1 MYKYVVCMLVAL
13 APLPVFASNL
23 YVDFAYDGAAVSFE
37 LYQDAILLCT
47 EPDPSSRQIVCP
59 VVDEVGATSHVYHI
73 VAKTV
78 STDVVGETAT
88 YTRDIVAP
96 TVTSSMLIDAAGKKG
111 RRMFYRD
118 TGTEIV
124 PYAPVAGSG
133 GNFATRV
140 Q

>member
-1 MYKYVVCMLVAL
+1 MYKYVIFMLVVL
-13 APLPVFASNL
+13 VPLPVFASDL
-23 YVDFAYDGAAVSFE
+23 CVDFAYDGAAVSFE

-47 EPDPSSRQIVCP
+47 EPNPSSRQIVCP
-59 VVDEVGATSHVYHI
+59 MVDEVGATSHVYHI
-73 VAKTV
+73 VAKTN
-78 STDVVGETAT
+78 SADVVGEIAT
-88 YTRDIVAP
+88 YTKDIVAP
-96 TVTSSMLIDAAGKKG
+96 TVTSAVLIDAAGKRG
-111 RRMFYRD
+111 RREFYRD

>member
-1 MYKYVVCMLVAL
+1 MYKYVIFMLVVL
-13 APLPVFASNL
+13 VPLPVFASDL
-23 YVDFAYDGAAVSFE
+23 CVDFAYDGAAVSFE

-47 EPDPSSRQIVCP
+47 EPNPSSRQIVCP
-59 VVDEVGATSHVYHI
+59 MVDEVGATSHVYHI
-73 VAKTV
+73 VAKTN
-78 STDVVGETAT
+78 STDVVGEIAT
-88 YTRDIVAP
+88 YTKDIVAP
-96 TVTSSMLIDAAGKKG
+96 TVTSAVLIDAAGKRG
-111 RRMFYRD
+111 RRVFYRD

>member
-1 MYKYVVCMLVAL
+1 MYKYVIFMLVVL
-13 APLPVFASNL
+13 VPLPVFASDL
-23 YVDFAYDGAAVSFE
+23 CVDFAYDGAAVSFE

-47 EPDPSSRQIVCP
+47 EPNPSSRQIVCP
-59 VVDEVGATSHVYHI
+59 MVDEVGATSHVYHI
-73 VAKTV
+73 VAKTN
-78 STDVVGETAT
+78 STDVVGEIAT
-88 YTRDIVAP
+88 YTKDIVAP
-96 TVTSSMLIDAAGKKG
+96 TVTSAVLIDAAGKRG
-111 RRMFYRD
+111 RREFYRD

>member
-1 MYKYVVCMLVAL
+1 MYKYVIFMLVVL
-13 APLPVFASNL
+13 VPLPVFASDL
-23 YVDFAYDGAAVSFE
+23 CVDFTYGGAAISFE

-59 VVDEVGATSHVYHI
+59 MVDEVGATSHVYHI
-73 VAKTV
+73 VAKTN
-78 STDVVGETAT
+78 STDVVGEIAT
-88 YTRDIVAP
+88 YTKDIVAP
-96 TVTSSMLIDAAGKKG
+96 TVTSAVLIDAAGKRG
-111 RRMFYRD
+111 RREFYRD

>member
-1 MYKYVVCMLVAL
+1 MYKYVIFMLVVL
-13 APLPVFASNL
+13 VPLPVFASDL
-23 YVDFAYDGAAVSFE
+23 CVDFAYDGAAVSFE

-47 EPDPSSRQIVCP
+47 EPNPSSRQIVCP
-59 VVDEVGATSHVYHI
+59 MVDEVGATSHVYHI
-73 VAKTV
+73 VAKTN
-78 STDVVGETAT
+78 SADVVGEIAT
-88 YTRDIVAP
+88 YTKDIVAP
-96 TVTSSMLIDAAGKKG
+96 TVTSAVLIDAAGKRG
-111 RRMFYRD
+111 RRVFYRD